1 MSSSDFKK
9 ELEILKENLASSEEE
24 RDKYKEYAKSADS
37 QKVKVMEEVNKKFQ
51 TQIDSLEKEV
61 EEKDREHD
69 LTIEEIH

>member
-9 ELEILKENLASSEEE
+9 ELEILKENLATSEEE

-37 QKVKVMEEVNKKFQ
+37 HKVKVMEEVNKKFQ
-51 TQIDSLEKEV
+51 KQIDSLEKEV

>member
-51 TQIDSLEKEV
+51 KQIDSLEKEV
-61 EEKDREHD
+61 EEKDLEHD
-69 LTIEEIH
+69 QTIEEIH

>member
-9 ELEILKENLASSEEE
+9 ELEILKENLATSEEE

-37 QKVKVMEEVNKKFQ
+37 QKVKVMEEINKKFQ

>member
-1 MSSSDFKK
+1 LSSSDFKK
-9 ELEILKENLASSEEE
+9 ELEILKENLATSEEE

>member
-1 MSSSDFKK
+1 LSSSDFKK
-9 ELEILKENLASSEEE
+9 ELEILKENLATSEEE

-37 QKVKVMEEVNKKFQ
+37 QKVKVMEEINKKFQ

>member
-9 ELEILKENLASSEEE
+9 ELEILKENLATSEEE

-69 LTIEEIH
+69 QTIEEIH

>member
-9 ELEILKENLASSEEE
+9 ELEILKENLATSEEE